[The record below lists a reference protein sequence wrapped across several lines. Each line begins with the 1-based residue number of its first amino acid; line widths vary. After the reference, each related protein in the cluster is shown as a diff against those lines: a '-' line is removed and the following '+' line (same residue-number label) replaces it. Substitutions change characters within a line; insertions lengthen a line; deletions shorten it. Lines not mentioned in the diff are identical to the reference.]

1 MTPAELPTSESLTVE
16 FKSDRKRLGDD
27 ELIEAVVCLAN
38 TEGGAVYLGIED
50 DGAVTGLHASRP
62 EPKGLAALIAN
73 RTAPA
78 VIVDVE
84 TLDINGAR
92 VVRLNVP
99 KATQVVSTSQ
109 GLTKRRRIGADGK
122 PECAP
127 LLPHQVATR
136 LSDIGRLDATRL
148 PLPGATLDHLD
159 PAERARLRQLVER
172 FQGDR
177 ALLSLSD
184 EELDGA
190 LHLVVHEAGKR
201 VPSLA
206 GMLLLGRESALNE
219 LAPTHEIAFQV
230 LEGEQVRMN
239 EFSRAPLLRAFEWL
253 ETTFAP
259 LNLEEEVQVGLFRVG
274 VPRVD
279 RFAYREAIA
288 NALTHRD
295 YTRLGAVHVKLDQ
308 EALTISNPG
317 GFVEGV
323 TQANLLTTAPHARNP
338 VLADAFKRVGI
349 VERTG
354 RGVDLIYRGLLRY
367 GRRLPDYSG
376 SNATSVTLRMSASNA
391 DLGFLRLVLDAESQ
405 RGGALP
411 IDSLIALACLRDQ
424 RRLAADELAKL
435 IQRDRT
441 DAKRTLEAL
450 VEAGLVEAR
459 GNSRGRTYTLSAR
472 VYREVGE
479 AVQYTRQAG
488 FDRYQQ
494 EQMVLNH
501 ARAHGGVRR
510 PDVTGLCQLTEA
522 QATRLLDRMVKAGQ
536 LEAVGLRRWRVYRI
550 PGHGAEGGSVV

>member
-1 MTPAELPTSESLTVE
+1 MRE
-16 FKSDRKRLGDD
+16 GD
-27 ELIEAVVCLAN
+27 
-38 TEGGAVYLGIED
+38 
-50 DGAVTGLHASRP
+50 
-62 EPKGLAALIAN
+62 
-73 RTAPA
+73 
-78 VIVDVE
+78 
-84 TLDINGAR
+84 
-92 VVRLNVP
+92 
-99 KATQVVSTSQ
+99 
-109 GLTKRRRIGADGK
+109 
-122 PECAP
+122 
-127 LLPHQVATR
+127 
-136 LSDIGRLDATRL
+136 
-148 PLPGATLDHLD
+148 
-159 PAERARLRQLVER
+159 QL
-172 FQGDR
+172 
-177 ALLSLSD
+177 
-184 EELDGA
+184 
-190 LHLVVHEAGKR
+190 

-219 LAPTHEIAFQV
+219 LLPTHEIAFQV
-230 LEGEQVRMN
+230 LDGEQVRMN
-239 EFSRAPLLRAFEWL
+239 EFTRAPLLRAFSWL

-279 RFAYREAIA
+279 RSAFREAIA

-295 YTRLGAVHVKLDQ
+295 YARLGAVHIKLDQ
-308 EALTISNPG
+308 EALTVSNPG

-376 SNATSVTLRMSASNA
+376 SSPTSVSLRMSASKA
-391 DLGFLRLVLDAESQ
+391 EIGFIRLVLDAEEQ
-405 RGGALP
+405 RGGLLP

-424 RRLAADELAKL
+424 RRLAVDELATM

-459 GNSRGRTYTLSAR
+459 GNSRARTYTLSAR
-472 VYREVGE
+472 VYRAVGE
-479 AVQYTRQAG
+479 PLQYTRQAG

-501 ARAHGGVRR
+501 VRAHGEVRR
-510 PDVTGLCQLTEA
+510 PEVTRLCQLTEP

-536 LEAVGLRRWRVYRI
+536 LEAVGFRRWRVYRL
-550 PGHGAEGGSVV
+550 PGVL